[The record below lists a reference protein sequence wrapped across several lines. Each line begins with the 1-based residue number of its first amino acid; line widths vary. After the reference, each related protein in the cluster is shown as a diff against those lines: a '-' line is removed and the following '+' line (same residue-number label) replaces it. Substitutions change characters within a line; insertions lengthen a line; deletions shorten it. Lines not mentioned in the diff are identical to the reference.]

1 MIDQLKTF
9 HQTAVKLSS
18 HPNIQPTTYPACRLS
33 DCPKSFVGRQQGA
46 QESNTEPRTCNRAA
60 RRWSIELVPGRFQQ
74 LQPVSASFTPV
85 YASLRHFVQTRPNC
99 FSPRYASLRQFTPVY
114 ASLRQFELHKV
125 LLLKCSRRRTPVYA
139 SLRQFTPVVWTV

>member
-1 MIDQLKTF
+1 MCCGFQSVYAGRLSGYLQRFWDYRASCNTSIDQLKTL

-99 FSPRYASLRQFTPVY
+99 FSPRYASLRQFTPV
-114 ASLRQFELHKV
+114 
-125 LLLKCSRRRTPVYA
+125 
-139 SLRQFTPVVWTV
+139 